1 MSYRYNTGGLCLWF
15 FSFVQMTMEKR
26 RQMLLEMQKLRFLL
40 FEDESNMDI
49 FRYSVVSFEICF
61 C

>member
-1 MSYRYNTGGLCLWF
+1 MGFVCVF